1 MVAGRAT
8 TRVHADAEHAG
19 AGAAEAARRAHAHPP
34 CTAWAGVSF
43 FLLLLNQLHGATR
56 PRRRRPR
63 MFSDIRQLSEL
74 FTLQKPE
81 MGTEY
86 GFYQARLSLPPR
98 ACALRPR
105 VLVYRVVLHLRRCSP
120 RHRHRLQAIPSG
132 AGAGARVLLVW
143 AVRYTIKHTAESTSQ
158 ATTTPSGWTQDI
170 EPHILPTKNAGAPGV
185 RVCVSM
191 HSCCVLEILCA
202 LLPFLTRA

>member
-1 MVAGRAT
+1 MQSMQAQARPKSSPRA
-8 TRVHADAEHAG
+8 
-19 AGAAEAARRAHAHPP
+19 RAP
-34 CTAWAGVSF
+34 TVYGMGVFF
-43 FLLLLNQLHGATR
+43 FLSDAKSSFTPGVARTA
-56 PRRRRPR
+56 PRRPR

-86 GFYQARLSLPPR
+86 GFYQARLFLRPR
-98 ACALRPR
+98 ACALLPR
-105 VLVYRVVLHLRRCSP
+105 ALRDRVVLHLRWWCSP
-120 RHRHRLQAIPSG
+120 LPQHRLRAIPSV
-132 AGAGARVLLVW
+132 AAAGARVLLEW
-143 AVRYTIKHTAESTSQ
+143 AVRCAIMNTAESTAQ
-158 ATTTPSGWTQDI
+158 ATTTPSGWNQDI

-202 LLPFLTRA
+202 LLPYLTRA